1 LFITGISQTQNTG
14 IKGDSKMAA
23 EWKSTEP
30 DSVQQCVSKSVEE
43 ILSEMNTQ
51 EKVDSLVLELLSKEN
66 QANPNIIDKE

>member
-1 LFITGISQTQNTG
+1 
-14 IKGDSKMAA
+14 MAS

-43 ILSEMNTQ
+43 ILGEMNTQ